1 MYMYNEK
8 YANDYG
14 INGTTKSVSTVR
26 IKEVK
31 TQIWTT
37 RIKKKS
43 LMQILKNPIK
53 NIYKQSYDRFSK
65 LFPVL
70 LQLHQLSW
78 EAISRSQTITVKCQ
92 YRNNYDEVE

>member
-1 MYMYNEK
+1 
-8 YANDYG
+8 
-14 INGTTKSVSTVR
+14 
-26 IKEVK
+26 
-31 TQIWTT
+31 
-37 RIKKKS
+37 
-43 LMQILKNPIK
+43 MQILKNPIK

>member
-43 LMQILKNPIK
+43 LMQILKIQLK
-53 NIYKQSYDRFSK
+53 IYTSKAMTGFRNCFLSYFNSINCHGKQ
-65 LFPVL
+65 FPGVR
-70 LQLHQLSW
+70 
-78 EAISRSQTITVKCQ
+78 RSL
-92 YRNNYDEVE
+92 